1 MPKIWEFIY
10 RYGDNMISDKEITVD
25 YIQKHGIY
33 TSNIIVQEKV
43 PGEGHKVFLEK
54 LEVKEREPPLKIAEN
69 ISYVHL
75 YGVRPT
81 NDILPIGIIERGVIY
96 VTNHVFHQIVES
108 EGGRDLKLYMPI

>member
-1 MPKIWEFIY
+1 
-10 RYGDNMISDKEITVD
+10 MIPDKEITVE

-54 LEVKEREPPLKIAEN
+54 LEFIEKESPLKIAEN
-69 ISYVHL
+69 IDYVHL
-75 YGVRPT
+75 YGVRYT

-96 VTNHVFHQIVES
+96 VTNHVFHQIHEI
-108 EGGRDLKLYMPI
+108 EGRRDLKLYMPI

>member
-1 MPKIWEFIY
+1 MASEKITI
-10 RYGDNMISDKEITVD
+10 D

-54 LEVKEREPPLKIAEN
+54 LEPKEKEHPIIKIAEN
-69 ISYVHL
+69 INFVHL

-81 NDILPIGIIERGVIY
+81 DDILPIGVIERGVIY
-96 VTNHVFHQIVES
+96 ITNYVFYQVEEK
-108 EGGRDLKLYMPI
+108 EGRKDLKLYMPI